1 MIALQ
6 KIAQGEGAEFRDVPV
21 PSPGPRDLLVR
32 VRATAL
38 CKSDVEVLEWTP
50 LVAAGNLPLPLTM
63 GHEFAGEI
71 VSAGD
76 LVRQF
81 KIGDHV
87 AGETHIPCENCLECR
102 TDHKHICSGGMGVL
116 GRNVNGSFAEYIL
129 LPEISAIRVRK
140 EAPFEEMALL
150 EPLGTALHAL
160 QKAQPSGKTVAILGV
175 GTIGL
180 MACEMARALGA
191 TRVIALDINRD
202 RLAYSL
208 ELGADVALD
217 GREGDFVARARE
229 LTHGSGV
236 DAVVDFTG
244 SPRVINQAIDALRTA
259 GTLVQVGMVGSEMTI
274 PQYMYRVVYREML
287 LTGIFGRHMYK
298 TWELLNALL
307 ETGKIKP
314 SRYVAK
320 VMPLSEYKTAWEQ
333 FDTYN
338 GRAVMIP

>member
-6 KIAQGEGAEFRDVPV
+6 KVAQGQGAEFRDVPV
-21 PSPGPRDLLVR
+21 PAPGPRDLLVR

-38 CKSDVEVLEWTP
+38 CRSDVEVLEWTP
-50 LVAAGNLPLPLTM
+50 LVAAGNLPLPLTL

-71 VSAGD
+71 VAVGD

-81 KIGDHV
+81 KAGDHV
-87 AGETHIPCENCLECR
+87 AGETHIPCETCPECR

-129 LPEISAIRVRK
+129 LPEISAIRVK
-140 EAPFEEMALL
+140 PEALFEEMALL

-191 TRVIALDINRD
+191 TRVIALDINKD

-208 ELGADVALD
+208 ELGADAALD
-217 GREGDFVARARE
+217 GRDGDFVARARE
-229 LTHGSGV
+229 MTHGSGV

-259 GTLVQVGMVGSEMTI
+259 GTLVQVGMVGAEMTI
-274 PQYMYRVVYREML
+274 PQYMYRVVYREL
-287 LTGIFGRHMYK
+287 HLTGIFGRHMYK

-307 ETGKIKP
+307 DTGKIKP

-320 VMPLSEYKTAWEQ
+320 VMPLSEYQTAWE
-333 FDTYN
+333 DR
-338 GRAVMIP
+338 RASCRERV

>member
-6 KIAQGEGAEFRDVPV
+6 KVAKGHGAEFRDVPV
-21 PSPGPRDLLVR
+21 PAPGPRDLLVK

-50 LVAAGNLPLPLTM
+50 LVAAGNLPLPLTL
-63 GHEFAGEI
+63 GHEFAGE
-71 VSAGD
+71 VVAVGE

-87 AGETHIPCENCLECR
+87 AGETHIPCETCPECR

-129 LPEISAIRVRK
+129 LPEISAIRVKRD
-140 EAPFEEMALL
+140 APFEEMALL

-191 TRVIALDINRD
+191 TRVIALDINKD
-202 RLAYSL
+202 RLAYSR

-259 GTLVQVGMVGSEMTI
+259 GTLVQVGMVGAEMTI
-274 PQYMYRVVYREML
+274 PQYMYRVVYRELL

-307 ETGKIKP
+307 ETGKVLP
-314 SRYVAK
+314 RRYVAK
-320 VMPLSEYKTAWEQ
+320 VMPLSEYATAWEQ